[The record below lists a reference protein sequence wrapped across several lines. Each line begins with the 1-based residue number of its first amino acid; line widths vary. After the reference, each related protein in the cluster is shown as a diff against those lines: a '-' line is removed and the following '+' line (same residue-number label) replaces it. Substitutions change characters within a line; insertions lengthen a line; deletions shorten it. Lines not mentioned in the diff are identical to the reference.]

1 MRVGK
6 FMGLISTFVEVCK
19 NYYCHPPHPTPV
31 LILKRVKVKRAQEA
45 RDNQFL
51 FQNVQ
56 NNEIFKIFEWSN
68 TIVILTFTTQKA
80 NACSLLD
87 WLFCPVVPFLGKF
100 SAKTKI
106 ISLS

>member
-1 MRVGK
+1 
-6 FMGLISTFVEVCK
+6 MGLISTFSEVCK
-19 NYYCHPPHPTPV
+19 NYYCHPPPLPTPV
-31 LILKRVKVKRAQEA
+31 LILKRVKEKRAQEA

-51 FQNVQ
+51 FQNAQ

-68 TIVILTFTTQKA
+68 TIVKLTFTTQKA
-80 NACSLLD
+80 NA

-100 SAKTKI
+100 SAKTQI